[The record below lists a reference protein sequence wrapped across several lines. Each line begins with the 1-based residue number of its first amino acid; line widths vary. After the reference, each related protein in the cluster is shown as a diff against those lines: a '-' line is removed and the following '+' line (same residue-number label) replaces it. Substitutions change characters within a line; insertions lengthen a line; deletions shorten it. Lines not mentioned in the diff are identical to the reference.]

1 MKRNRYFWSRL
12 GYRKKVAIYTAAILL
27 LIYLLYIFAGC
38 PPFSPIHR
46 YYRAAR
52 DHLVGPGK
60 VLAHLELEKMDYTD
74 LILAGDEE
82 NVILYIT
89 HEYEFEPAELACRE
103 KTGDLTVLA
112 APCYRGGSWSVA
124 YDQHLPVFLFDDYPE
139 AVRAE
144 MELTL
149 TAHYGREDFSKTYS
163 LESTREYAG
172 FFQFDIFAHNSQGL
186 KAEGYALYMFSNLS
200 GNSLSPFRD
209 TAVPVTLRLYDNAN
223 RLILERQLEVRSTAG
238 QAHNQ

>member
-1 MKRNRYFWSRL
+1 MKKQRYFWSRL
-12 GYRKKVAIYTAAILL
+12 THWKKVAVYLPVIAL
-27 LIYLLYIFAGC
+27 LIYLLYFFAGC
-38 PPFSPIHR
+38 PPFSPVHR

-74 LILAGDEE
+74 LILAEDEE

-89 HEYEFEPAELACRE
+89 HEHDFEPAELACRE

-112 APCYRGGSWSVA
+112 APSYRGGSWSVA
-124 YDQHLPVFLFDDYPE
+124 LEQHLPVFLFDEYPE

-149 TAHYGREDFSKTYS
+149 STHYSGEDFSKTYS
-163 LESTREYAG
+163 LESAREYEG
-172 FFQFDIFAHNSQGL
+172 FFQFDIFAHNAEGL
-186 KAEGYALYMFSNLS
+186 KAEGYALYSFSNLS
-200 GNSLSPFRD
+200 ANALNPHMG
-209 TAVPVTLRLYDNAN
+209 TAVPVTVRLYDSNN

-238 QAHNQ
+238 QAHTQ